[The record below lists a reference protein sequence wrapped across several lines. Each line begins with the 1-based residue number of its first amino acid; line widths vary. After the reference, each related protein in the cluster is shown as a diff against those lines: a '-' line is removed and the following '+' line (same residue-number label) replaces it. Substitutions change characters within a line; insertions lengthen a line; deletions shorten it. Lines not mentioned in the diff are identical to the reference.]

1 MKKTSETH
9 PKSSTLTR
17 SSALAVGVATLLASS
32 VFRQALGFF
41 TLAFTARLLRP
52 EDFGIIAYFMI
63 AVALFEMLQRQI
75 GLVLIRIDNVN
86 SEHLN
91 TVFTFQFVFGI
102 TTAFLLWT
110 IQPLVALLNV
120 PQLLEVLPYLSAL
133 SILVS
138 LRSPRFLLYERSLRF
153 SQAAVEETLNRI
165 AYSATALYMVW
176 LWRDFWAVLVAV
188 FVGMAV
194 RSAITFAIAPM
205 LPKLSVSRWRDCLA
219 FSSWSAGAQLSQ
231 FLANNMPQLFIGA
244 TLGLADAGLYR
255 VGTRITE
262 VVTTHFIAPLQRVI
276 YPGLADVAR
285 STDRRRE
292 AFIKLNALL
301 LAIVLPVSV
310 GTALVCKDVI
320 LVGLGY
326 KWIAAAQ
333 VIWVLAP
340 LKAMETLQA
349 NVRAASYVAGSTKT
363 LFVRNLVLMILTCFY
378 MWVGTKFGLAGA
390 LAASGMSSLTAL
402 FITLILAKSFGSGSF
417 WEPLTVAWRS
427 FVACALMVVAVIF
440 TDYLLRSGAHAPRLL
455 IIVLVKVVVG
465 MVVYT
470 MSHIALW
477 AAAQRPDGF
486 ETSVFALLA
495 RLGRR
500 IKQSQL

>member
-1 MKKTSETH
+1 MNKISKYH
-9 PKSSTLTR
+9 PKRSTLTR

-75 GLVLIRIDNVN
+75 GLVLIRIDDVTL
-86 SEHLN
+86 EHLN
-91 TVFTFQFVFGI
+91 TVFTFQIVFGLFA
-102 TTAFLLWT
+102 AFLLWV
-110 IQPLVALLNV
+110 IQPLVTLFNTPHLV
-120 PQLLEVLPYLSAL
+120 EILPYLSVL

-165 AYSATALYMVW
+165 AYSGAAIYLVW

-188 FVGMAV
+188 FVGMVV
-194 RSAITFAIAPM
+194 RSTITFAIAPM
-205 LPKLSVSRWRDCLA
+205 LPKLSVSRWRECLT

-231 FLANNMPQLFIGA
+231 FFANNMPQLFIGA

-285 STDRRRE
+285 STDRKRE
-292 AFIKLNALL
+292 AFIRLNALL

-320 LVGLGY
+320 LVGLGF

-363 LFVRNLVLMILTCFY
+363 LFMRNLILLILVCFY
-378 MWVGTKFGLAGA
+378 MWVGTRFGFGGA
-390 LAASGMSSLTAL
+390 LVASGMSSLTAL

-427 FVACALMVVAVIF
+427 FIACGIMVIAVICA
-440 TDYLLRSGAHAPRLL
+440 DLILHSGTHVPRLL
-455 IIVLVKVVVG
+455 VIVLVKVFVG
-465 MVVYT
+465 VVVYT
-470 MSHIALW
+470 IAHIALW
-477 AAAQRPDGF
+477 TLARRPEGF
-486 ETSVFALLA
+486 ETSVFALLT

-500 IKQSQL
+500 LKQSQI

>member
-1 MKKTSETH
+1 MTRDAETH
-9 PKSSTLTR
+9 PKRSTLTR

-63 AVALFEMLQRQI
+63 AVALLEMLQRQI
-75 GLVLIRIDNVN
+75 GLVLIRIHEVTT
-86 SEHLN
+86 EHLN
-91 TVFTFQFVFGI
+91 TVFTFQLVFGFFAAFVFW
-102 TTAFLLWT
+102 A
-110 IQPLVALLNV
+110 IQPLVAILKI
-120 PQLLEVLPYLSAL
+120 PQLGEILPYLSIL
-133 SILVS
+133 SILIS
-138 LRSPRFLLYERSLRF
+138 FRSPRFLLYERSLRF
-153 SQAAVEETLNRI
+153 SQAAVEETLNRV
-165 AYSATALYMVW
+165 AYSAAALYMVW
-176 LWRDFWAVLVAV
+176 LWRDFWAVLAAV
-188 FVGMAV
+188 FVGMGV
-194 RSAITFAIAPM
+194 RSTITFAIAPM
-205 LPKLSVSRWRDCLA
+205 LPRLSVSRWRECLA
-219 FSSWSAGAQLSQ
+219 FSSWSVGAQLSQ

-285 STDRRRE
+285 STDRKRE
-292 AFIKLNALL
+292 AFIRLNALL

-363 LFVRNLVLMILTCFY
+363 LFVRNLILLILSFTY
-378 MWVGTKFGLAGA
+378 MWVGTRFGFGGA

-402 FITLILAKSFGSGSF
+402 FITLILAKNFGSGSF
-417 WEPLTVAWRS
+417 WEPITVAWRS
-427 FVACALMVVAVIF
+427 FIACIIMAIAVLL
-440 TDYLLRSGAHAPRLL
+440 TDFLLRSGTHAPRLL
-455 IIVLVKVVVG
+455 VIVLVKIFVG
-465 MVVYT
+465 IIVYT
-470 MSHIALW
+470 VTHIALW
-477 AAAQRPDGF
+477 AFARRPDGF
-486 ETSVFALLA
+486 ETSVFTLL
-495 RLGRR
+495 RRFGRK
-500 IKQSQL
+500 IKQSQI